1 MHDEYGTP
9 RGDETVIG
17 SEATSKPETG
27 PVDER
32 YEYRLALVE
41 RCRDDLQ
48 RVLEPGEIAVILD
61 PEDDSFAQSLC
72 LMLGATGLTLTFASI
87 PAESL
92 LAGLAS
98 TNAEL
103 GKALE
108 QAPPVGYS
116 WVVVVGRGGAGMALF
131 PTVSGCLN

>member
-1 MHDEYGTP
+1 MHDEHGTP
-9 RGDETVIG
+9 RDDEMVIS
-17 SEATSKPETG
+17 SEATSKPETSF
-27 PVDER
+27 VDER
-32 YEYRLALVE
+32 YEYRLTLVE

-48 RVLEPGEIAVILD
+48 RVLVPGEIAVILD
-61 PEDDSFAQSLC
+61 PQDDSFAQSLC
-72 LMLGATGLTLTFASI
+72 LMLGATGDTLTFASI

-108 QAPPVGYS
+108 QRPPAGYS
-116 WVVVVGRGGAGMALF
+116 WVVVVGRGSAGMALF
-131 PTVSGCLN
+131 PTENSCLN